1 MRLTPGYPDST
12 HCQECLR
19 NPPAPGPRRR
29 SKMPQTAPGATAL
42 KEPPDAAP
50 AQARTRARPRTAGR
64 HRVDQS
70 PARPP
75 AHRPHPWAGPRS
87 GPDQRTPP
95 TRGDRHQPP
104 APMSLPRLP
113 LPTHAARVHPAR
125 RHGPGTHALACAQGS
140 PRKHGFPRM
149 AAARAALRQ
158 QERGQFK
165 RDGFK
170 TITPAGSGSAGKIN

>member
-1 MRLTPGYPDST
+1 
-12 HCQECLR
+12 
-19 NPPAPGPRRR
+19 
-29 SKMPQTAPGATAL
+29 MPQTATAAAAL
-42 KEPPDAAP
+42 KELPDAAP
-50 AQARTRARPRTAGR
+50 AQVRTHARPRTAGR
-64 HRVDQS
+64 HNVAQPS
-70 PARPP
+70 TRPL
-75 AHRPHPWAGPRS
+75 AHRPHMHARLRAGL
-87 GPDQRTPP
+87 DQLMPP
-95 TRGDRHQPP
+95 TRGARHRPP